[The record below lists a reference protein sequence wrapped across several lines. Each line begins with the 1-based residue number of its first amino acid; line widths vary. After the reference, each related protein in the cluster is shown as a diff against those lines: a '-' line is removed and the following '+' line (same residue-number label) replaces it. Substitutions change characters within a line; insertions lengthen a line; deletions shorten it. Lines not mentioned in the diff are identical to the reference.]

1 MAEGRLIPHH
11 SEAIVLRTWPFHE
24 ADLLVSLFT
33 RDHGKVK
40 GVARHAMKSRKRFGG
55 ALETATHVRAA
66 YLYALADTP
75 VDFISLPFPP
85 TAVKHFALK
94 LATPWPHSLTTIPQ
108 LKLEAPGMATTTFEH
123 DLDTLL
129 NAFDNFSSLTNHTRD
144 HPFFGAMNHADW
156 MRWGYLHPDHHLRQ
170 FNR

>member
-1 MAEGRLIPHH
+1 MKTLAHPEDAVEI
-11 SEAIVLRTWPFHE
+11 RTRIL
-24 ADLLVSLFT
+24 ALT
-33 RDHGKVK
+33 RSDAPRWGIMT
-40 GVARHAMKSRKRFGG
+40 VAQMIC
-55 ALETATHVRAA
+55 HVRAA